1 MVKLPPW
8 RRRRWCGPALG
19 GPLQRGCRFCFAAHD
34 GEVTTS
40 TLAEW
45 IGRRSSTRA
54 ASRRGGRCTTTLA
67 RCGAKPLFADAASN
81 GSIIVAGLI
90 ALSYNG
96 NHARFYF
103 YIYSATTNGVY
114 FFGSCLLNGNAE
126 FPFGPQ

>member
-1 MVKLPPW
+1 M
-8 RRRRWCGPALG
+8 
-19 GPLQRGCRFCFAAHD
+19 
-34 GEVTTS
+34 S
-40 TLAEW
+40 
-45 IGRRSSTRA
+45 GRRSSTPA
-54 ASRRGGRCTTTLA
+54 GSRRGGRCTTTLA

-114 FFGSCLLNGNAE
+114 FWKLPFERKCRISVRGTIGSKKCRRQSLHSNNPTS
-126 FPFGPQ
+126 FSSVSQQN